1 MTDRE
6 ACIVFNMISGVG
18 YIKYRA
24 LCNHFGSPSEALKQP
39 EGELLQVP
47 GIGPQLADRIT
58 RCREEVDLAGELAF
72 AERSGVR
79 ILTLF
84 DDAYPDILRHLYD
97 PPMVLY
103 VRGILPECGINR
115 NLAVVGTRRVSRYG
129 AEVTRRLAEDAAR
142 AGLVII
148 SGLALGVDTI
158 AHQAAVD
165 NHAPTVAVL
174 GGGLARLH
182 PQENLEL
189 ARKIVETG
197 GAVIS
202 EFPMRF
208 PVSRTSFPRRN
219 RIVARLADAVLVTE
233 AGVDSGALITAD
245 LAAEYNLVMAVPGR
259 IDNPQAAGCHK
270 LLKNGAT
277 LVENFNDIQDAMHL
291 GLLPLDFEF
300 SEPEAEY
307 RADGI
312 SDFPAPARQI
322 LETLAIR
329 ACSFDELADATG
341 LEADVLSSNLSLLE
355 LAMKITRDPDQTYS
369 LRRLS

>member
-18 YIKYRA
+18 YVKYRA
-24 LCNHFGSPSEALKQP
+24 LCDRFGSPSEALAQP
-39 EGELLQVP
+39 EGELLQVA
-47 GIGPQLADRIT
+47 GIGPQLADRIV
-58 RCREEVDLAGELAF
+58 RWQEETDLTGELAF

-97 PPMVLY
+97 PPMALY
-103 VRGILPECGINR
+103 VRGVLPEFGR
-115 NLAVVGTRRVSRYG
+115 NNALAVVGTRRVTRYG
-129 AEVTRRLAEDAAR
+129 AEVTRRLSTEAAA
-142 AGLVII
+142 AGMVII

-165 NHAPTVAVL
+165 ANMPTVAVL

-189 ARKIVETG
+189 ARRIVETG
-197 GAVIS
+197 GAIIS
-202 EFPMRF
+202 EFPMKF

-219 RIVARLADAVLVTE
+219 RIVARLADGVLVTE

-245 LAAEYNLVMAVPGR
+245 LASEYNLVMAVPGR
-259 IDNPQAAGCHK
+259 VDNPQAAGCHK
-270 LLKNGAT
+270 LLKSGAT
-277 LVENFNDIQDAMHL
+277 LVEDFNDIQEAMHL
-291 GLLPLDFEF
+291 GLLPLDFHF

-307 RADGI
+307 HADGL
-312 SDFPAPARQI
+312 SDFPPEARQI
-322 LETLAIR
+322 LAILAVR
-329 ACSFDELADATG
+329 DCSFDELTEATG
-341 LEADVLSSNLSLLE
+341 MDAGVLSSTLSLLE
-355 LAMKITRDPDQTYS
+355 LAMQITRDPAQIYS

>member
-6 ACIVFNMISGVG
+6 ACIIFNMISGVG

-24 LCNHFGSPSEALKQP
+24 LCDRFGSPAEALTQP
-39 EGELLQVP
+39 EGELLQVS
-47 GIGPQLADRIT
+47 GIGPQLADRIV
-58 RCREEVDLAGELAF
+58 RWQEEVDLAGELAF

-84 DDAYPDILRHLYD
+84 DDAYPDVLRHLYD

-103 VRGILPECGINR
+103 VRGVLPEFGNNR
-115 NLAVVGTRRVSRYG
+115 NLAIVGTRRVSRYG
-129 AEVTRRLAEDAAR
+129 AEITRRLAEEAAS
-142 AGLVII
+142 AGLGII

-165 NHAPTVAVL
+165 LRTPTVAVL

-189 ARKIVETG
+189 ARGIVETG

-233 AGVDSGALITAD
+233 AGVDSGALITAE

-259 IDNPQAAGCHK
+259 VDNPQAAGCHK
-270 LLKNGAT
+270 LLKNGAA
-277 LVENFNDIQDAMHL
+277 LVENFSDIQDAMHL

-307 RADGI
+307 HVNGV

-322 LETLAIR
+322 LAALAIR
-329 ACSFDELADATG
+329 DCSFDELADATG
-341 LEADVLSSNLSLLE
+341 LSAGELSSNLSMLE
-355 LAMKITRDPDQTYS
+355 LAMQISRDPAQMYS
-369 LRRLS
+369 LRRMS

>member
-18 YIKYRA
+18 YVKYRA
-24 LCNHFGSPSEALKQP
+24 LCDHFGSPAEALKQP

-58 RCREEVDLAGELAF
+58 RHGEDVDLAGELAF

-84 DDAYPDILRHLYD
+84 DDAYPEILRHLYD

-103 VRGILPECGINR
+103 VRGTLPVFGNHR
-115 NLAVVGTRRVSRYG
+115 ALAVVGTRRVSRYG
-129 AEVTRRLAEDAAR
+129 AEITRRLSSEAAA
-142 AGLVII
+142 AGLTII

-165 NHAPTVAVL
+165 ANMPTVAVL

-189 ARKIVETG
+189 ARRIVETG

-259 IDNPQAAGCHK
+259 VDNPQAAGCHK

-277 LVENFNDIQDAMHL
+277 LVENFNDVQEAMHL
-291 GLLPLDFEF
+291 GLLPLDFLF
-300 SEPEAEY
+300 SEPATEY
-307 RADGI
+307 RADGV
-312 SDFPAPARQI
+312 SDFPAEARQI
-322 LETLAIR
+322 LATLAMR
-329 ACSFDELADATG
+329 ACSFDELAEATG
-341 LEADVLSSNLSLLE
+341 LDAGTLSSNLSLLE
-355 LAMKITRDPDQTYS
+355 LAMQIAKDPAQIYS
-369 LRRLS
+369 LRRT

>member
-24 LCNHFGSPSEALKQP
+24 LCDRFGSPAEALTQP

-47 GIGPQLADRIT
+47 GIGPQLADRIV
-58 RCREEVDLAGELAF
+58 RYQEEVDLAAELAF

-84 DDAYPDILRHLYD
+84 DEAYPDVLRRLYD
-97 PPMVLY
+97 PPMALY
-103 VRGILPECGINR
+103 VRGILPEFGNNR
-115 NLAVVGTRRVSRYG
+115 ALAVVGTRRVTRYG
-129 AEVTRRLAEDAAR
+129 AEVTRRLSEEAA
-142 AGLVII
+142 ASGLII
-148 SGLALGVDTI
+148 VSGLALGVDTI

-165 NHAPTVAVL
+165 AKMPTVAVL

-202 EFPMRF
+202 EFPMCF

-259 IDNPQAAGCHK
+259 VDNPQAAGCHK
-270 LLKNGAT
+270 LLKSGAT
-277 LVENFNDIQDAMHL
+277 LVEDFHDIEEAMHL
-291 GLLPLDFEF
+291 GLLPLDYHF

-307 RADGI
+307 HADGLTDL
-312 SDFPAPARQI
+312 SPEARTI
-322 LETLAIR
+322 LAALAEKDS
-329 ACSFDELADATG
+329 SFDELAEVTG
-341 LEADVLSSNLSLLE
+341 LEAGSLSAALSILE
-355 LAMKITRDPDQTYS
+355 LSMQVVRDASQVYS
-369 LRRLS
+369 LRRNL

>member
-6 ACIVFNMISGVG
+6 ACIVFYMISGVG
-18 YIKYRA
+18 YVKYRA
-24 LCNHFGSPSEALKQP
+24 LCDRFGSPAEALKQP

-47 GIGPQLADRIT
+47 GIGPQLADRIL
-58 RCREEVDLAGELAF
+58 RYPEEVDLAGELAF

-84 DDAYPDILRHLYD
+84 DDAYPDVLRHLYD

-103 VRGILPECGINR
+103 VRGTLPEFGNNR
-115 NLAVVGTRRVSRYG
+115 NLAIVGTRRVSRYG
-129 AEVTRRLAEDAAR
+129 AEVTRRLAADAAA
-142 AGLVII
+142 AGLVIV

-158 AHQAAVD
+158 AHQASVD
-165 NHAPTVAVL
+165 ANMPTVAVL

-189 ARKIVETG
+189 ARRIIETG

-245 LAAEYNLVMAVPGR
+245 LASEYNLVMAVPGR
-259 IDNPQAAGCHK
+259 VDNPQAAGCHK

-277 LVENFNDIQDAMHL
+277 LVENFTDIQEAMHFD
-291 GLLPLDFEF
+291 LLPLDFHLA
-300 SEPEAEY
+300 EPEAEY
-307 RADGI
+307 HADGI
-312 SDFPAPARQI
+312 SDFPPEARQI
-322 LETLAIR
+322 LAALAVR
-329 ACSFDELADATG
+329 DCTFDELAGVTG
-341 LEADVLSSNLSLLE
+341 LDAGVLSSQLSLLE
-355 LAMKITRDPDQTYS
+355 LAMQITRDGAQNYA